1 SYTMQQAVEDKTV
14 TPLLYEERIPDLNVN
29 DKAID
34 VWFDRIT
41 EKLTEQQKTDLKKKF
56 SQKGQ
61 IYQTEGRIEL
71 IAHDISDHFQNFK
84 QQNLKGQLACDS
96 KISAIRYKI
105 ALDKIGKVSSVVA
118 ISAPDKREGH
128 EAVDQD

>member
-1 SYTMQQAVEDKTV
+1 MQQAVEDETV

-34 VWFDRIT
+34 AWFERMT
-41 EKLTEQQKTDLKKKF
+41 TKLTEQQKVDLKRKF

-71 IAHDISDHFQNFK
+71 IAYEYIGS
-84 QQNLKGQLACDS
+84 LS
-96 KISAIRYKI
+96 K
-105 ALDKIGKVSSVVA
+105 L
-118 ISAPDKREGH
+118 
-128 EAVDQD
+128 